1 MEWEAM
7 PVRQAA
13 YICSLLENPSKRWVG
28 NMTDSRSCNGYR
40 HASGAGIG
48 GAHHASGAG
57 AGGADAH
64 RAGGAGVSGAGGTG
78 ASKHDRLK
86 VLPW

>member
-1 MEWEAM
+1 M

-28 NMTDSRSCNGYR
+28 NMTDSRSCNGDR

-57 AGGADAH
+57 AGGAGGASAH

-78 ASKHDRLK
+78 ASKHDRLQ
-86 VLPW
+86 VLQW